1 MARRSRPAKVSERD
15 RAYLEAQGRSLK
27 EAELDTE
34 LTPEQRDAL
43 RKSTNEVRAEK
54 GLPPLADE
62 WEDTPTG

>member
-1 MARRSRPAKVSERD
+1 MAGKPRRARVSDRD

-27 EAELDTE
+27 EAEIDTE
-34 LTPEQRDAL
+34 LTDAQRDAL
-43 RKSTNEVRAEK
+43 RRSTNEVRAEK